1 MKLRLDL
8 LKYLTAEDI
17 AEAAAESIDRFKPEP
32 LFAKT
37 GKGYLRP
44 ATPEEKVKEMENSE
58 RRIKRML
65 ARKAAAEKAARATR
79 ARKR

>member
-8 LKYLTAEDI
+8 LKYLTDEDI
-17 AEAAAESIDRFKPEP
+17 MEEALANTHRYKPEP

-44 ATPEEKVKEMENSE
+44 TTPEEKEEEMRRSAAFIA
-58 RRIKRML
+58 RIK
-65 ARKAAAEKAARATR
+65 ARAEAGQKQEPPTSTV
-79 ARKR
+79 